1 MGKIVP
7 MGERAVESRAEGG
20 RGGEKER
27 ERGDSR
33 REESGEKGVRV
44 RVKTECGAWTQSG
57 GWTSGRNRQEEE
69 EEHRVA

>member
-44 RVKTECGAWTQSG
+44 RVKTECRG
-57 GWTSGRNRQEEE
+57 GRWTSGRNRQEEE

>member
-44 RVKTECGAWTQSG
+44 RVKTECGAG
-57 GWTSGRNRQEEE
+57 GWTSGRNKQEEE